1 MGFDDDATAMARARL
16 TPTERKILEY
26 VIEHEGKPCSKAQ
39 IAEALG
45 RNQKTIDR
53 LVANLRHEGLLVV
66 EHAWGENGGQLA
78 NTYRLAR
85 HR

>member
-1 MGFDDDATAMARARL
+1 MENSAEAVDTSTRL
-16 TPTERKILEY
+16 TPTERKILAF
-26 VIEHEGKPCSKAQ
+26 VIEHEGKPCSKAM

-53 LVANLRHEGLLVV
+53 LITNLRNQGLLVV
-66 EHAWGENGGQLA
+66 EHSWGENGGQLA

-85 HR
+85 NKQ